1 MISIFLARN
10 LGTLSIYYYQLM
22 FQRVDD
28 RKPKN
33 FFDFQ
38 KQLTIKLKKIY

>member
-10 LGTLSIYYYQLM
+10 LGALSIYYYQLM

-28 RKPKN
+28 
-33 FFDFQ
+33 
-38 KQLTIKLKKIY
+38 